1 MARREKRQ
9 KSAGPAPLWLI
20 TFSDLMT
27 LLLAFFVLLLSMSSM
42 DTTTITRI
50 SSHSGHLSPLNLSGP
65 GRLPERIQIVVKLI
79 KDPRNVLEKK
89 NRIKDLLFPL
99 DQLPPEMS
107 KGDLEKNIAIL
118 EHPEGVVIVL
128 TEGLLFA
135 KGSAKLDDKGKKL
148 VAVLTPVMQAVNAD
162 INISGHTDATPEK
175 DTNNYDLSLMR
186 ALVVLEQ
193 LLQAQIPPDR
203 FSVSGYGPD
212 KPMYPNTTAEGQA
225 KNRRVEILVKT
236 TPRVGSYL

>member
-1 MARREKRQ
+1 MARREKTQ
-9 KSAGPAPLWLI
+9 KPANMGPLWLI

-99 DQLPPEMS
+99 DQLPPEMA

-162 INISGHTDATPEK
+162 INISGHTDTTSEK
-175 DTNNYDLSLMR
+175 DANNYNLSLMR

-193 LLQAQIPPDR
+193 LLQAEIPPDR

-212 KPMYPNTTAEGQA
+212 KPMYPNTTEEGRAQ
-225 KNRRVEILVKT
+225 NRRVEILVKT

>member
-1 MARREKRQ
+1 MARREK
-9 KSAGPAPLWLI
+9 KAKKESGAAWLV

-27 LLLAFFVLLLSMSSM
+27 LLLTFFVLLLSMSSM
-42 DTTTITRI
+42 DSTTITRI
-50 SSHSGHLSPLNLSGP
+50 SAHMRSLSQIELSGP
-65 GRLPERIQIVVKLI
+65 GRIPERIKLVVKLI

-99 DQLPPEMS
+99 DLLPPEMS
-107 KGDLEKNIAIL
+107 SSDLEKNIAIL

-148 VAVLTPVMQAVNAD
+148 VAVLTPVMQSVNAD
-162 INISGHTDATPEK
+162 INISGHSDATAGK
-175 DTNNYDLSLMR
+175 DKKAYDLSLAR
-186 ALVVLEQ
+186 ALAVLEQ
-193 LLQAQIPPDR
+193 LLQAEIPPDR

-212 KPMYPNTTAEGQA
+212 KPMYANDTEEGQA
-225 KNRRVEILVKT
+225 RNRRVELLVKT
-236 TPRVGSYL
+236 TARVGSYL

>member
-162 INISGHTDATPEK
+162 INISGHTDTTSEK
-175 DTNNYDLSLMR
+175 DANNYNLSLMR

-193 LLQAQIPPDR
+193 LLQAEIPPDR
-203 FSVSGYGPD
+203 LSVSGYGPD
-212 KPMYPNTTAEGQA
+212 KPMYPNTTEEGRAQ
-225 KNRRVEILVKT
+225 NRRVEILVKT

>member
-9 KSAGPAPLWLI
+9 KATGPRPLWLI

-162 INISGHTDATPEK
+162 INISGHTDATAEK
-175 DTNNYDLSLMR
+175 DTNDYELSLMR

>member
-1 MARREKRQ
+1 MARRTGKQRRVGG
-9 KSAGPAPLWLI
+9 ALWLI

-27 LLLAFFVLLLSMSSM
+27 LLLTFFVLLLSMSSM
-42 DTTTITRI
+42 DSRSLSRI
-50 SSHSGHLSPLNLSGP
+50 SAQSRQLSPLTLSGP
-65 GRLPERIQIVVKLI
+65 GRLPERIRIVVKLI
-79 KDPRNVLEKK
+79 KDPRNVLEKR

-99 DQLPPEMS
+99 DLLPPEMS
-107 KGDLEKNIAIL
+107 SSDLEKNITIL

-135 KGSAKLDDKGKKL
+135 KGAAKLDDKGKKL

-162 INISGHTDATPEK
+162 INISGHTDATPVKGK
-175 DTNNYDLSLMR
+175 DSYELSLMR
-186 ALVVLEQ
+186 ALAVLEQ
-193 LLQAQIPPDR
+193 LLQAKIPPDR

-212 KPMYPNTTAEGQA
+212 KPMYANDTEAGQA